1 MRGALV
7 LFGFASFACGRAPA
21 APPVASTLSAPK
33 PVTPSA
39 PVSASVASCRAVP
52 STVYGDEPV
61 RFMLDAPVSGTAQLE
76 LFDQNERSVIRAVTS
91 VPGDWQAPELPSGD
105 FRLVIGHGQP
115 VCRVTVNR
123 ELSRAT
129 QPAR

>member
-1 MRGALV
+1 MRRALV
-7 LFGFASFACGRAPA
+7 LFGFASFACGSAPA
-21 APPVASTLSAPK
+21 SPPAAS
-33 PVTPSA
+33 PVMATRAATPSV

-52 STVYGDEPV
+52 STIYGDEPV
-61 RFMLDAPVSGTAQLE
+61 RFALDAPVSGTARLE
-76 LFDQNERSVIRAVTS
+76 LFDQHGRSVIQSATA

-105 FRLVIGHGQP
+105 FRLVIGGSQP

>member
-7 LFGFASFACGRAPA
+7 LFGFASFACGRSPA
-21 APPVASTLSAPK
+21 AVPAASSSSPAK
-33 PVTPSA
+33 AVTPSR
-39 PVSASVASCRAVP
+39 PVSASVAGCRAVP

-61 RFMLDAPVSGTAQLE
+61 RFELDAPASGRAQLE
-76 LFDQNERSVIRAVTS
+76 LFDQKGRSVVRSVSA

-105 FRLVIGHGQP
+105 FSLVIGQGQP